1 MMPAA
6 PVVSPPALAPAL
18 LRLPRGLAA
27 CDIAFGDFDAL
38 ADWDL
43 AGRRPRVTAE
53 PRASR
58 VTVAVRRMRPIG
70 RSARGRITLA
80 ADRCWT
86 IECGHGLADVT
97 IDASRPAFAG
107 LAVAG
112 GTSRLR
118 VLLGVPAEPVRLRF
132 AGGASHVEL
141 VREPGLAAR
150 LRFAGAHAGVR
161 VDGARHTSGR
171 GGDVTAGAGR
181 TLLECEFE
189 SGAAHVSL
197 SEA

>member
-1 MMPAA
+1 MPAA
-6 PVVSPPALAPAL
+6 PVVSPPVLAPAL

-43 AGRRPRVTAE
+43 AGRRPRVTVE
-53 PRASR
+53 PHTGR
-58 VTVAVRRMRPIG
+58 VTVAARRAGPLGRP
-70 RSARGRITLA
+70 ARGRITLA
-80 ADRCWT
+80 GDRRWM
-86 IECGHGLADVT
+86 IECGRGLADVT

-118 VLLGVPAEPVRLRF
+118 VLIGLPAEPVRLRF

-141 VREPGLAAR
+141 VREPVVAAR
-150 LRFAGAHAGVR
+150 LRFAGAYAGVR

-171 GGDVTAGAGR
+171 GGDVTAGPGR
-181 TLLECEFE
+181 SLLECEFE